1 MLDVKFDLV
10 KKSLSLS
17 KLHWTLWLSDILL
30 YHPGRRDGM
39 TVSPTT
45 QKSKILAQ
53 KSFFERPVLMYSW
66 SDLASSRTVWDNFFW
81 SLTMFVFERSKT
93 LYFCVR
99 VEFFQKQC
107 LSHLQRIFAELVHT
121 HKKNESPTQRCFKK
135 QTLCWRWKE
144 QNHFRL
150 SQSYLRRLSGS
161 TLHAKNEEIS
171 KFLYFVSFGKKFE
184 MKLVETVFLS
194 IRFKFKQTSYSW
206 KTN

>member
-1 MLDVKFDLV
+1 
-10 KKSLSLS
+10 
-17 KLHWTLWLSDILL
+17 
-30 YHPGRRDGM
+30 M
-39 TVSPTT
+39 TVPPTT

-53 KSFFERPVLMYSW
+53 KSFFERPVLMYLW

-93 LYFCVR
+93 LYFWVR
-99 VEFFQKQC
+99 VEFFSKTV
-107 LSHLQRIFAELVHT
+107 SITFATHFCGTCPHT
-121 HKKNESPTQRCFKK
+121 KKKNYQLKVVLKK
-135 QTLCWRWKE
+135 QSSCW

-194 IRFKFKQTSYSW
+194 IPFKFKQTSYSW

>member
-1 MLDVKFDLV
+1 MLDVKFELV
-10 KKSLSLS
+10 KKSFRFRNFTEHFGCWISCYP
-17 KLHWTLWLSDILL
+17 I
-30 YHPGRRDGM
+30 P
-39 TVSPTT
+39 
-45 QKSKILAQ
+45 AQ
-53 KSFFERPVLMYSW
+53 KSLFERPRLKKSKLQAQISLFERPVLMYSW

-99 VEFFQKQC
+99 IEFFSKTVFIAFATDFYGTYPHTQK
-107 LSHLQRIFAELVHT
+107 
-121 HKKNESPTQRCFKK
+121 KKMNNQLNVVFKK
-135 QTLCWRWKE
+135 QSLCWRWKE

-184 MKLVETVFLS
+184 VKLVETVFLS
-194 IRFKFKQTSYSW
+194 IRFKFKQTSYS
-206 KTN
+206 

>member
-17 KLHWTLWLSDILL
+17 QLHW
-30 YHPGRRDGM
+30 
-39 TVSPTT
+39 TT

-99 VEFFQKQC
+99 VEFFSKTVSITFATHFCGTCPHTQKKMNYQ
-107 LSHLQRIFAELVHT
+107 LKVVL
-121 HKKNESPTQRCFKK
+121 KK
-135 QTLCWRWKE
+135 QSSCWRWKE

>member
-1 MLDVKFDLV
+1 MLDVKFELV
-10 KKSLSLS
+10 QKSLSLS
-17 KLHWTLWLSDILL
+17 QLHW
-30 YHPGRRDGM
+30 
-39 TVSPTT
+39 TT

-121 HKKNESPTQRCFKK
+121 HTKKMNYQLNVVLKK
-135 QTLCWRWKE
+135 TKFMLTVERTKSFSAEPVVFEKTFWIDPSCKK
-144 QNHFRL
+144 
-150 SQSYLRRLSGS
+150 RR
-161 TLHAKNEEIS
+161 NFEIS
-171 KFLYFVSFGKKFE
+171 IFCFVWEEVWNEIAWNSFPVDS
-184 MKLVETVFLS
+184 LQV
-194 IRFKFKQTSYSW
+194 
-206 KTN
+206 

>member
-1 MLDVKFDLV
+1 MLDVKLDLV

-17 KLHWTLWLSDILL
+17 QLHW
-30 YHPGRRDGM
+30 
-39 TVSPTT
+39 TT
-45 QKSKILAQ
+45 QKSKILSQ

-99 VEFFQKQC
+99 VEFFSKIV
-107 LSHLQRIFAELVHT
+107 SITFARIFAELVHT
-121 HKKNESPTQRCFKK
+121 QKKMNYQLNVVLKK
-135 QTLCWRWKE
+135 TKFCWRWKE

-161 TLHAKNEEIS
+161 TLHAKKRRNFEVSIFCLVWEEVWNEIGWN
-171 KFLYFVSFGKKFE
+171 SFPVDS
-184 MKLVETVFLS
+184 LQV
-194 IRFKFKQTSYSW
+194 
-206 KTN
+206 